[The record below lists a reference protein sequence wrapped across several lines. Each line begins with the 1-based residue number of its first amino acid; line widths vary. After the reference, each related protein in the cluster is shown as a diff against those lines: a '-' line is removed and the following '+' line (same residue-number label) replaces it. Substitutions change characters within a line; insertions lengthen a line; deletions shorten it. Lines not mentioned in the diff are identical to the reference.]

1 MGGPSTT
8 GLRSRRCARTSKLF
22 LMSLA
27 LRQNQSDKAEPPD
40 TARQCIAISHVPR
53 CIATTVSTMAGGTR
67 VGRTL
72 KHRSGEPRV
81 LVQGNVTPGA
91 RRRMEQLAD
100 ACGASQALLLELMI
114 QQQEV
119 DPATGRPLWWDT
131 ALADL
136 DRRHQEELPLTG

>member
-1 MGGPSTT
+1 MHSDFPR
-8 GLRSRRCARTSKLF
+8 LSRYRHYR
-22 LMSLA
+22 
-27 LRQNQSDKAEPPD
+27 
-40 TARQCIAISHVPR
+40 
-53 CIATTVSTMAGGTR
+53 STMAGGTR

-72 KHRSGEPRV
+72 KHRAGEPRV

>member
-1 MGGPSTT
+1 
-8 GLRSRRCARTSKLF
+8 
-22 LMSLA
+22 
-27 LRQNQSDKAEPPD
+27 
-40 TARQCIAISHVPR
+40 
-53 CIATTVSTMAGGTR
+53 
-67 VGRTL
+67 
-72 KHRSGEPRV
+72 
-81 LVQGNVTPGA
+81 
-91 RRRMEQLAD
+91 MEQLAD